1 MLPGTDW
8 RAPPELRSARTL
20 RDTRFRFART
30 QPARRIGQEV
40 GGRWFSGNGP
50 PTNGACGQGRK
61 GRARHMRYRSTSGKA
76 PLTSLRGAVLR
87 GLAPDGGL
95 YMPVEIARH
104 SPEELEEFRR
114 LPFTEVC
121 FRVVRPFATPDVPE
135 EMLWQIVAESINF
148 PVKLVSLSPGLHI
161 LELFHGPTLAFKDFG
176 ARFMARLMGYFV
188 RGESRPL
195 TVLVATSG
203 DTGSAVAHGFLGVR
217 GIRVVILYPSKRISE
232 AQEKQFTTLGE
243 NITALEVAGS
253 FDDCQRLVKQAF
265 TDAELNKRTFL
276 TSANSINIGRLLP
289 QMFYHVAAYRQMPVA
304 SVPLVVSVPSGNL
317 GNLTAGIFAKRIGL
331 PVVMFVAATNAN
343 DVVPEYLSS
352 GEFHPR
358 PATQTLSNA
367 MDVGNPNN
375 FPRLLDLCRGR
386 LELVRREIWGH
397 AATDDETL
405 QEMKSIHDRFGY
417 IADPHTAVGVLGWEA
432 YKRANCEPAQGLVL
446 ATAHPAKFADVVMRA
461 IGTAPPLPDRLVACL
476 KREKLSLPMTN
487 AYDDFKQFLDA
498 NKG

>member
-1 MLPGTDW
+1 
-8 RAPPELRSARTL
+8 
-20 RDTRFRFART
+20 
-30 QPARRIGQEV
+30 
-40 GGRWFSGNGP
+40 
-50 PTNGACGQGRK
+50 
-61 GRARHMRYRSTSGKA
+61 
-76 PLTSLRGAVLR
+76 VLR

-104 SPEELEEFRR
+104 SPRELEEFRG

-135 EMLWQIVAESINF
+135 EVLWQVVSEAISF
-148 PVKLVSLSPGLHI
+148 PVNLVSLSPGLHI

-188 RGESRPL
+188 RGETRTL

-203 DTGSAVAHGFLGVR
+203 DTGSAVAHGFLRVP

-243 NITALEVAGS
+243 NITALEVAGT

-265 TDAELNKRTFL
+265 TDAKLNQQVWL

-289 QMFYHVAAYRQMPVA
+289 QMFYHLAAYRQLPVA
-304 SVPLVVSVPSGNL
+304 SVPLIVSVPSGNF

-331 PVVMFVAATNAN
+331 PVAQYVASTNAN
-343 DVVPEYLSS
+343 DVVPEYLRS

-358 PATQTLSNA
+358 AAQATYSNA
-367 MDVGNPNN
+367 MDVGSPNN
-375 FPRLLDLCRGR
+375 FPRLLDLCRNR
-386 LELVRREIWGH
+386 LDYMQKEIWGH
-397 AATDDETL
+397 GATDEETL
-405 QEMKSIHDRFGY
+405 AAMKMLHDKFGY

-432 YKRANCEPAQGLVL
+432 YKREHPEPAQGLVL

-461 IGTAPPLPDRLVACL
+461 IGTAPPLPDRLASYL
-476 KREKLSLPMTN
+476 QRDKLSISIPSS
-487 AYDDFKQFLDA
+487 YDEFKQFLLTR
-498 NKG
+498 

>member
-1 MLPGTDW
+1 
-8 RAPPELRSARTL
+8 
-20 RDTRFRFART
+20 
-30 QPARRIGQEV
+30 
-40 GGRWFSGNGP
+40 
-50 PTNGACGQGRK
+50 
-61 GRARHMRYRSTSGKA
+61 MRYRSTSRKA
-76 PLTSLRGAVLR
+76 ALTSLRGAVLR

-121 FRVVRPFATPDVPE
+121 FRVARPFATPDVPE
-135 EMLWQIVAESINF
+135 EVLWQVVSEAINF
-148 PVKLVSLSPGLHI
+148 PVNLVSLSPGLHI

-188 RGESRPL
+188 RGETRTL

-203 DTGSAVAHGFLGVR
+203 DTGSAVAHGFLCVP

-243 NITALEVAGS
+243 NITALEVAGT

-265 TDAELNKRTFL
+265 SDEELNKRTWL

-289 QMFYHVAAYRQMPVA
+289 QMFYHVAAYRQLPVA
-304 SVPLVVSVPSGNL
+304 SVPLIVSVPSGNF

-331 PVVMFVAATNAN
+331 PVAKYVASTNAN
-343 DVVPEYLSS
+343 DVVPEYLRT

-358 PATQTLSNA
+358 AAQATYSNA

-375 FPRLLDLCRGR
+375 FPRLLDLCRNR
-386 LELVRREIWGH
+386 LEYVQKEIWGH
-397 AATDDETL
+397 GATDEETL
-405 QEMKSIHDRFGY
+405 AAMKMLHDRFGY

-432 YKRANCEPAQGLVL
+432 CKREHPEPAQGLVL
-446 ATAHPAKFADVVMRA
+446 ATAHPAKFADVVMKA
-461 IGTAPPLPDRLVACL
+461 IGTAPPLPDRLAAYL
-476 KREKLSLPMTN
+476 KCEKLSLPISSS
-487 AYDDFKQFLDA
+487 YDEFKQFLLSQ
-498 NKG
+498 

>member
-1 MLPGTDW
+1 
-8 RAPPELRSARTL
+8 
-20 RDTRFRFART
+20 
-30 QPARRIGQEV
+30 
-40 GGRWFSGNGP
+40 
-50 PTNGACGQGRK
+50 
-61 GRARHMRYRSTSGKA
+61 MRYRSTSRKA

-95 YMPVEIARH
+95 YLPVEIARH

-135 EMLWQIVAESINF
+135 EVLWQIVSEAINF

-188 RGESRPL
+188 RGETRPL

-203 DTGSAVAHGFLGVR
+203 DTGSAVAHGFLQVP

-243 NITALEVAGS
+243 NITALEVAGT
-253 FDDCQRLVKQAF
+253 FDDCQRLAKQAF
-265 TDAELNKRTFL
+265 SDVELNKHTSL

-289 QMFYHVAAYRQMPVA
+289 QMFYHVAAYRQLPVA
-304 SVPLVVSVPSGNL
+304 SVPLVVSVPSGNF

-331 PVVMFVAATNAN
+331 PVAKYVASTNAN
-343 DVVPEYLSS
+343 DVVPEYLRT

-358 PATQTLSNA
+358 AAQATYSNA

-375 FPRLLDLCRGR
+375 FPRLLDLCRNR
-386 LELVRREIWGH
+386 LEYVQKEIWGH
-397 AATDDETL
+397 GGTDEETL
-405 QEMKSIHDRFGY
+405 AAMRMLHDKFSY

-432 YKRANCEPAQGLVL
+432 YKSQHPEPAQGLVL
-446 ATAHPAKFADVVMRA
+446 ATAHPAKFADVVMKA
-461 IGTAPPLPDRLVACL
+461 IGTAPPLPDRLAASL
-476 KREKLSLPMTN
+476 KRDKLSLLVSSS
-487 AYDDFKQFLDA
+487 YDDFKQFLLTQ
-498 NKG
+498 

>member
-1 MLPGTDW
+1 L
-8 RAPPELRSARTL
+8 
-20 RDTRFRFART
+20 
-30 QPARRIGQEV
+30 
-40 GGRWFSGNGP
+40 
-50 PTNGACGQGRK
+50 
-61 GRARHMRYRSTSGKA
+61 RYRSTSREA

-95 YMPVEIARH
+95 YMPAEIARH

-135 EMLWQIVAESINF
+135 EVLWQVVSEAINF
-148 PVKLVSLSPGLHI
+148 PVNMVSLSPGLHI

-188 RGESRPL
+188 RGETRPL

-203 DTGSAVAHGFLGVR
+203 DTGSAVAHGFLRVP

-243 NITALEVAGS
+243 NITALEVAGT

-265 TDAELNKRTFL
+265 SDEELNKRTWL

-289 QMFYHVAAYRQMPVA
+289 QMFYHVAAYRQLPVA
-304 SVPLVVSVPSGNL
+304 SVPLIVSVPSGNF

-331 PVVMFVAATNAN
+331 PVARYVASTNAN
-343 DVVPEYLSS
+343 DVVPEYLRT
-352 GEFHPR
+352 GKFHPR
-358 PATQTLSNA
+358 AAQATYSNA
-367 MDVGNPNN
+367 MDVGSPNN
-375 FPRLLDLCRGR
+375 FPRLLDLCRNR
-386 LELVRREIWGH
+386 LEYVQKEIWGH
-397 AATDDETL
+397 GATDEQTL
-405 QEMKSIHDRFGY
+405 AVMKMLHERFGY

-432 YKRANCEPAQGLVL
+432 YKREHPEPAQGLVL
-446 ATAHPAKFADVVMRA
+446 ATAHPAKFADIVMKA
-461 IGTAPPLPDRLVACL
+461 IGTAPPLPDRLAAYL
-476 KREKLSLPMTN
+476 KREKLSLPISST
-487 AYDDFKQFLDA
+487 YDEFKQFLLSQ
-498 NKG
+498 

>member
-1 MLPGTDW
+1 L
-8 RAPPELRSARTL
+8 
-20 RDTRFRFART
+20 
-30 QPARRIGQEV
+30 
-40 GGRWFSGNGP
+40 
-50 PTNGACGQGRK
+50 
-61 GRARHMRYRSTSGKA
+61 RYRSTSRKA

-104 SPEELEEFRR
+104 SPGELEEFRG

-135 EMLWQIVAESINF
+135 EVLWQVVSEAINF

-188 RGESRPL
+188 RGETRVL
-195 TVLVATSG
+195 TVLAATSG
-203 DTGSAVAHGFLGVR
+203 DTGSAVADGFLRVP

-243 NITALEVAGS
+243 NITALEVAGT
-253 FDDCQRLVKQAF
+253 FDDCQRLVKQALS
-265 TDAELNKRTFL
+265 DAELNKSAWL

-289 QMFYHVAAYRQMPVA
+289 QMFYHVAAYRQLPVA
-304 SVPLVVSVPSGNL
+304 SVPLIVSVPSGNF

-331 PVVMFVAATNAN
+331 PVAKFVAATNAN
-343 DVVPEYLSS
+343 DVVPEYLRT

-358 PATQTLSNA
+358 AAQATYSNA

-375 FPRLLDLCRGR
+375 FPRLLDLCRNR
-386 LELVRREIWGH
+386 LEYVQKEIWGH
-397 AATDDETL
+397 RATDEETL
-405 QEMKSIHDRFGY
+405 AAMRMLHDKFGY
-417 IADPHTAVGVLGWEA
+417 LADPHTAVGVLGWEA
-432 YKRANCEPAQGLVL
+432 YKSRHPEPAQGLVL
-446 ATAHPAKFADVVMRA
+446 ATAHPAKFADVVRNA
-461 IGTAPPLPDRLVACL
+461 IGTAPPLPDRLAAYL
-476 KREKLSLPMTN
+476 KREKLSLPVSSS
-487 AYDDFKQFLDA
+487 YDDLQQFLLA
-498 NKG
+498 Q

>member
-1 MLPGTDW
+1 
-8 RAPPELRSARTL
+8 
-20 RDTRFRFART
+20 
-30 QPARRIGQEV
+30 
-40 GGRWFSGNGP
+40 
-50 PTNGACGQGRK
+50 
-61 GRARHMRYRSTSGKA
+61 MRYRSTSRKA
-76 PLTSLRGAVLR
+76 PLSSLRGAVLR

-104 SPEELEEFRR
+104 SPEELEEFRG

-135 EMLWQIVAESINF
+135 EVLWQVVSEAINF

-188 RGESRPL
+188 RGETRPL

-203 DTGSAVAHGFLGVR
+203 DTGSAVAHGFLRVP
-217 GIRVVILYPSKRISE
+217 GICVVILYPSKRISE

-243 NITALEVAGS
+243 NITALEVAGT

-265 TDAELNKRTFL
+265 SDAELNKHAWL

-289 QMFYHVAAYRQMPVA
+289 QMFYHVAAYRQLPVA
-304 SVPLVVSVPSGNL
+304 SVPLIVSVPSGNF

-331 PVVMFVAATNAN
+331 PVAKYVASTNAN
-343 DVVPEYLSS
+343 DVVPEYLRT

-358 PATQTLSNA
+358 AAQPTYSNA

-375 FPRLLDLCRGR
+375 FPRLLDLCRNR
-386 LELVRREIWGH
+386 LEYVQKEIWGH
-397 AATDDETL
+397 GATDDKTL
-405 QEMKSIHDRFGY
+405 AAMKMLHDKFGY

-432 YKRANCEPAQGLVL
+432 YKSQHPEPAQGLVL
-446 ATAHPAKFADVVMRA
+446 ATAHPAKFADVVTKA
-461 IGTAPPLPDRLVACL
+461 IGTAPPLPDRLAAYL
-476 KREKLSLPMTN
+476 KRDKLSLPISN
-487 AYDDFKQFLDA
+487 SYDDFKQFLLTQ
-498 NKG
+498 

>member
-1 MLPGTDW
+1 L
-8 RAPPELRSARTL
+8 
-20 RDTRFRFART
+20 
-30 QPARRIGQEV
+30 
-40 GGRWFSGNGP
+40 
-50 PTNGACGQGRK
+50 
-61 GRARHMRYRSTSGKA
+61 RYRSTSRKA

-95 YMPVEIARH
+95 YLPVEIARH
-104 SPEELEEFRR
+104 SPEELEEFRG

-121 FRVVRPFATPDVPE
+121 FRVVRPFATPDVSE
-135 EMLWQIVAESINF
+135 EVLWQIVSEAINF

-188 RGESRPL
+188 RGETRPL

-203 DTGSAVAHGFLGVR
+203 DTGSAVAHGFLQVP

-243 NITALEVAGS
+243 NITALEVAGT

-265 TDAELNKRTFL
+265 SDAELNKHVWL

-289 QMFYHVAAYRQMPVA
+289 QMFYHVAAYRQLPVA
-304 SVPLVVSVPSGNL
+304 SVPLIVSVPSGNF

-331 PVVMFVAATNAN
+331 PVAKYVASTNAN
-343 DVVPEYLSS
+343 DVVPEYLRS

-358 PATQTLSNA
+358 AAQATYSNA

-375 FPRLLDLCRGR
+375 FPRLLDLCRNR
-386 LELVRREIWGH
+386 LEYVQKEIWGH
-397 AATDDETL
+397 GATDEETL
-405 QEMKSIHDRFGY
+405 AAMKMLHEKFGY
-417 IADPHTAVGVLGWEA
+417 IADPHTTVGVLGWEA
-432 YKRANCEPAQGLVL
+432 YKSQHPDPAQGLVL
-446 ATAHPAKFADVVMRA
+446 ATAHPAKFADVVMKA
-461 IGTAPPLPDRLVACL
+461 IGTAPPLPDRLAAYL
-476 KREKLSLPMTN
+476 KRDKLSLPISN
-487 AYDDFKQFLDA
+487 SYDEFKQFLTSH
-498 NKG
+498 

>member
-1 MLPGTDW
+1 
-8 RAPPELRSARTL
+8 
-20 RDTRFRFART
+20 
-30 QPARRIGQEV
+30 
-40 GGRWFSGNGP
+40 
-50 PTNGACGQGRK
+50 
-61 GRARHMRYRSTSGKA
+61 
-76 PLTSLRGAVLR
+76 VLR

-104 SPEELEEFRR
+104 SPEELEEFRG

-121 FRVVRPFATPDVPE
+121 FRVARPFATPDVPE
-135 EMLWQIVAESINF
+135 EVLWQLVSEAINF
-148 PVKLVSLSPGLHI
+148 PVNLVSLSPGLHI

-188 RGESRPL
+188 RGETRPL

-203 DTGSAVAHGFLGVR
+203 DTGSAVAHGFLRVS

-243 NITALEVAGS
+243 NITALEVAGT

-265 TDAELNKRTFL
+265 SDAELNKHAWL

-289 QMFYHVAAYRQMPVA
+289 QMFYHVAAYRQLPVA
-304 SVPLVVSVPSGNL
+304 SVPLIVSVPSGNF

-331 PVVMFVAATNAN
+331 PVAKYVASTNAN
-343 DVVPEYLSS
+343 DVVPEYLRT

-358 PATQTLSNA
+358 AAQATYSNA

-375 FPRLLDLCRGR
+375 FPRLLDLCRNR
-386 LELVRREIWGH
+386 LEYVQKEIWGH
-397 AATDDETL
+397 GATDKETL
-405 QEMKSIHDRFGY
+405 AAMKMLHDRFGY

-432 YKRANCEPAQGLVL
+432 YKLEHAEPAQGLVL
-446 ATAHPAKFADVVMRA
+446 ATAHPAKFADVVMKA
-461 IGTAPPLPDRLVACL
+461 IGTAPPLPDRLAAYL
-476 KREKLSLPMTN
+476 KCDKLSLSVSSS
-487 AYDDFKQFLDA
+487 YDEFKQFLLTQ
-498 NKG
+498 

>member
-1 MLPGTDW
+1 
-8 RAPPELRSARTL
+8 
-20 RDTRFRFART
+20 
-30 QPARRIGQEV
+30 
-40 GGRWFSGNGP
+40 
-50 PTNGACGQGRK
+50 
-61 GRARHMRYRSTSGKA
+61 
-76 PLTSLRGAVLR
+76 VLR

-95 YMPVEIARH
+95 YMPVEIQRH

-121 FRVVRPFATPDVPE
+121 FRVARPFATPDAPE
-135 EMLWQIVAESINF
+135 EVLWQVVSEAISF

-188 RGESRPL
+188 RGETRPL

-203 DTGSAVAHGFLGVR
+203 DTGSAVAHGFLGVP

-243 NITALEVAGS
+243 NITALEVAGT

-265 TDAELNKRTFL
+265 TDTELNRRAFL

-289 QMFYHVAAYRQMPVA
+289 QMFYHVAAYRQLPVA
-304 SVPLVVSVPSGNL
+304 SVPLIVSVPSGNF

-331 PVVMFVAATNAN
+331 PIAKYVASTNAN
-343 DVVPEYLSS
+343 DVVPEYLRS

-358 PATQTLSNA
+358 AAQATYSNA

-375 FPRLLDLCRGR
+375 FPRLLDLCRNR
-386 LELVRREIWGH
+386 LEYVQKEIWGH
-397 AATDDETL
+397 GANDQETL
-405 QEMKSIHDRFGY
+405 AAMKMLYEKFDY

-432 YKRANCEPAQGLVL
+432 YKGRHPEPAQGLVL
-446 ATAHPAKFADVVMRA
+446 ATAHPAKFADVVEKA
-461 IGTAPPLPDRLVACL
+461 IGTAPPLPDRLAAYL
-476 KREKLSLPMTN
+476 KRDKLSLPISST
-487 AYDDFKQFLDA
+487 YDDFKQFLLA
-498 NKG
+498 Q

>member
-1 MLPGTDW
+1 
-8 RAPPELRSARTL
+8 
-20 RDTRFRFART
+20 
-30 QPARRIGQEV
+30 
-40 GGRWFSGNGP
+40 
-50 PTNGACGQGRK
+50 
-61 GRARHMRYRSTSGKA
+61 MRYRSTSRKA

-135 EMLWQIVAESINF
+135 EVLWQVVSEAINF
-148 PVKLVSLSPGLHI
+148 PVNLISLSPGLHI

-188 RGESRPL
+188 RGETRLL

-203 DTGSAVAHGFLGVR
+203 DTGSAVAHGFLRVP
-217 GIRVVILYPSKRISE
+217 GIRVVILYPSRRISE

-243 NITALEVAGS
+243 NITALEVTGT

-265 TDAELNKRTFL
+265 SDEELNKRAWL

-289 QMFYHVAAYRQMPVA
+289 QMFYHVAAYRQLPVA
-304 SVPLVVSVPSGNL
+304 SVPLIVSVPSGNF

-331 PVVMFVAATNAN
+331 PVAKYVASTNAN
-343 DVVPEYLSS
+343 DVVPEYLRT

-358 PATQTLSNA
+358 AAQATYSNA
-367 MDVGNPNN
+367 MDVGSPNN

-386 LELVRREIWGH
+386 LEYVRKEVWGH
-397 AATDDETL
+397 RATDEETL
-405 QEMKSIHDRFGY
+405 AAMKMLHDKFGY
-417 IADPHTAVGVLGWEA
+417 IADPHTAIGVLGWEA
-432 YKRANCEPAQGLVL
+432 YKTQHPEPAQGLVL
-446 ATAHPAKFADVVMRA
+446 ATAHPAKFAEVVIKA
-461 IGTAPPLPDRLVACL
+461 IGAAPPLPDRLAGYL
-476 KREKLSLPMTN
+476 KREKLSLPISS
-487 AYDDFKQFLDA
+487 AYEDFKQFLLTQ
-498 NKG
+498 

>member
-1 MLPGTDW
+1 M
-8 RAPPELRSARTL
+8 
-20 RDTRFRFART
+20 
-30 QPARRIGQEV
+30 
-40 GGRWFSGNGP
+40 
-50 PTNGACGQGRK
+50 
-61 GRARHMRYRSTSGKA
+61 
-76 PLTSLRGAVLR
+76 R

-104 SPEELEEFRR
+104 SPEELEEFRK

-121 FRVVRPFATPDVPE
+121 FRVVKPFATPDVPE
-135 EMLWQIVAESINF
+135 EVLWQIVSEAINF

-203 DTGSAVAHGFLGVR
+203 DTGSAVAHGFLGVP

-243 NITALEVAGS
+243 NITALEVAGT

-265 TDAELNKRTFL
+265 SDVELNKTAFL

-289 QMFYHVAAYRQMPVA
+289 QMFYHVAAYRQLPVA
-304 SVPLVVSVPSGNL
+304 SVPLIVSVPSGNF

-331 PVVMFVAATNAN
+331 PVSKFIASTNVN
-343 DVVPEYLSS
+343 DVVPQYLRS
-352 GEFHPR
+352 GRFCPR
-358 PATQTLSNA
+358 PATATYSNA

-386 LELVRREIWGH
+386 LEYVQKEIWGH
-397 AATDDETL
+397 AATDQETL
-405 QEMKSIHDRFGY
+405 CEMKAVHERFGY
-417 IADPHTAVGVLGWEA
+417 LPDPHTAVGVFCWEA
-432 YKRANCEPAQGLVL
+432 YKLEHAEPAQGLVL
-446 ATAHPAKFADVVMRA
+446 ATAHPAKFAEVVKKA
-461 IGTAPPLPDRLVACL
+461 IGIAPPLPERLAGYL
-476 KREKLSLPMTN
+476 KREKLSLPMSSS
-487 AYDDFKQFLDA
+487 YEDFKQFLISC
-498 NKG
+498 

>member
-1 MLPGTDW
+1 
-8 RAPPELRSARTL
+8 
-20 RDTRFRFART
+20 
-30 QPARRIGQEV
+30 
-40 GGRWFSGNGP
+40 
-50 PTNGACGQGRK
+50 
-61 GRARHMRYRSTSGKA
+61 MRYRSTSRNA

-104 SPEELEEFRR
+104 SPEELEEFRK

-121 FRVVRPFATPDVPE
+121 FRVVKPFATPDVPE
-135 EMLWQIVAESINF
+135 EVLWQIVSEAINF

-195 TVLVATSG
+195 MVLVATSG
-203 DTGSAVAHGFLGVR
+203 DTGSAVAHGFLGVP

-243 NITALEVAGS
+243 NITALEVAGT

-265 TDAELNKRTFL
+265 SDLELNKTAFL

-289 QMFYHVAAYRQMPVA
+289 QMFYHVAAYRQLPVA
-304 SVPLVVSVPSGNL
+304 SVPLIVSVPSGNF

-331 PVVMFVAATNAN
+331 PVAKFIASTNIN
-343 DVVPEYLSS
+343 DVVPQYLRS
-352 GEFHPR
+352 GQFCPR
-358 PATQTLSNA
+358 PATATYSNA

-375 FPRLLDLCRGR
+375 FPRLLDLCRER
-386 LELVRREIWGH
+386 LEYVQKEIWGH
-397 AATDDETL
+397 VATDEETL
-405 QEMKSIHDRFGY
+405 CEMKKTHERFGY
-417 IADPHTAVGVLGWEA
+417 IPDPHTAVGIFCWEA
-432 YKRANCEPAQGLVL
+432 YKLEHAEPAQGLVL
-446 ATAHPAKFADVVMRA
+446 ATAHPAKFADVVRKA
-461 IGTAPPLPDRLVACL
+461 IGTAPPLPDRLAAYL
-476 KREKLSLPMTN
+476 KREKLSLAMSSS
-487 AYDDFKQFLDA
+487 YDDFKQFLLA
-498 NKG
+498 H